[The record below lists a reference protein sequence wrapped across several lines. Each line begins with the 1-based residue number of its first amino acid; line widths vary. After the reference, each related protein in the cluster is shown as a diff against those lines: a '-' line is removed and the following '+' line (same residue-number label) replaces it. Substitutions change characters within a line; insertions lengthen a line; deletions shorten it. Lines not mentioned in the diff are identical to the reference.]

1 MMTATGPEAAKVKAR
16 ADSTRWPYTAADIRF
31 MSTMIHHHAQAI
43 VMAKMA
49 STHGASESVQRLC
62 QRIINAQTDEI
73 AMMTRWLQDRN
84 QPVPEPN
91 PAGETMQMGGTT
103 HTMLMPGMLTE
114 EQMKQLEAARGPEF
128 DRLFLTFMIQ
138 HHRGAVTMV
147 QELVSNRGAANDETV
162 FKVRR
167 DVNVD
172 QTTEINRIARD
183 VARGALTS
191 PWDLA
196 PFFLHPEELY
206 MRTSPSLA
214 VRLGR
219 FAGIVWASRTCGGSN
234 NRPRS
239 RRP

>member
-1 MMTATGPEAAKVKAR
+1 MSRSRLVVNRPRHAVFYVLWGAAVIVTAACAHSGSSRMMTATGPEAAEVKAR

-49 STHGASESVQRLC
+49 PTHGASESVQRLC

-162 FKVRR
+162 FKFAA

-172 QTTEINRIARD
+172 QTTEISRMLEMLL
-183 VARGALTS
+183 VA
-191 PWDLA
+191 P
-196 PFFLHPEELY
+196 
-206 MRTSPSLA
+206 
-214 VRLGR
+214 
-219 FAGIVWASRTCGGSN
+219 
-234 NRPRS
+234 
-239 RRP
+239 